1 MALSIGFYGSRCKQS
16 VLDNPQAAHVF
27 IALCHLF
34 AKIQWATSPWVI
46 NCNEFDPKRY
56 GYGIMGACV
65 SREGILSVET
75 HSNRSI
81 ATASLFLEK
90 STIGKDGIRAIEDC
104 FRAVFGCAKPKI
116 GIREF

>member
-1 MALSIGFYGSRCKQS
+1 MALSISFYGSRCKKP
-16 VLDNPQAAHVF
+16 VLDNPQAAFVF
-27 IALCHLF
+27 FALCCLF

-46 NCNEFDPKRY
+46 NCNEFDPRRF

-65 SREGILSVET
+65 SREGILHVET

-81 ATASLFLEK
+81 ATASLFLGK
-90 STIGKDGIRAIEDC
+90 STINKDGIRAIEDC
-104 FRAVFGCAKPKI
+104 FKAVFGCAKLEI